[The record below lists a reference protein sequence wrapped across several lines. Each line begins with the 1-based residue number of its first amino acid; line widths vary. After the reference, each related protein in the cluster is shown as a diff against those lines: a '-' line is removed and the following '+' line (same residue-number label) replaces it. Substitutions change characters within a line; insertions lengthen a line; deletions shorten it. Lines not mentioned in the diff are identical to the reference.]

1 MISRTSA
8 LTLAATVFNAFLGGG
23 GLDRVAIQMPAWRQV
38 GIVPWAEFSR
48 HADLGNG
55 LILYPVAAIGGTLL
69 SIAAVISFH
78 WDREQQNTAKWFLYA
93 GACLTL
99 LGLLWTTQAAP
110 LMLSLRHVGN
120 DPPSLEHAFTGFDW
134 WGRVRA
140 VTQMAAFLA
149 NLGSVALLGVRTE
162 KG

>member
-55 LILYPVAAIGGTLL
+55 LILLC
-69 SIAAVISFH
+69 IAK
-78 WDREQQNTAKWFLYA
+78 T
-93 GACLTL
+93 
-99 LGLLWTTQAAP
+99 
-110 LMLSLRHVGN
+110 
-120 DPPSLEHAFTGFDW
+120 
-134 WGRVRA
+134 
-140 VTQMAAFLA
+140 
-149 NLGSVALLGVRTE
+149 
-162 KG
+162 

>member
-1 MISRTSA
+1 MISRTRALALSA
-8 LTLAATVFNAFLGGG
+8 TIFNAFLGGG
-23 GLDRVAIQMPAWRQV
+23 GLDRAAIQMPAWRQV
-38 GIVPWAEFSR
+38 GVVPWAEFSR

-55 LILYPVAAIGGTLL
+55 LFLYPVAAIGGVLL
-69 SIAAVISFH
+69 SIAAAVSFH
-78 WDREQQNTAKWFLYA
+78 WDRERPRTAKWFLYA
-93 GACLTL
+93 AAFLTL

-120 DPPSLEHAFTGFDW
+120 DLAALEHAFAGFDW

-149 NLGSVALLGVRTE
+149 
-162 KG
+162 